1 MQCIFSTP
9 VGSADQ
15 LRRTELANGIVQ
27 DEPEII
33 VRFTDLLDLLLH
45 KIRTATA
52 PLAGAYGACLARL
65 IGDFIPP
72 SEILTKVV
80 KELLTAS
87 HPCPPVIGRIAGQVF
102 RAMIDAA
109 YLALLQD
116 WLICSLQSFLVLEPP
131 RAVWSLTVVFVGAS
145 LDVRLQRLFE
155 VAVAMGAT
163 PERSRA
169 IGSPTMTTPTKK
181 RGTRRGWRT
190 TSGVAD
196 EPAAEKATEA
206 EEKVETAEAAAAAT
220 MMDAAQLRMLR
231 MATED
236 FYKRLTAE
244 QRKKFR
250 AALAGSCLEFMRDW
264 LKGA

>member
-1 MQCIFSTP
+1 MH
-9 VGSADQ
+9 
-15 LRRTELANGIVQ
+15 RTELANGIVQ
-27 DEPEII
+27 DEPEVII
-33 VRFTDLLDLLLH
+33 RFTDLLDLLLY

-52 PLAGAYGACLARL
+52 PMAASFGVCLARL

-80 KELLTAS
+80 KELLTVS

-116 WLICSLQSFLVLEPP
+116 WLICSLQSFLALPQR

-145 LDVRLQRLFE
+145 LDVKLQRLFE
-155 VAVAMGAT
+155 VAVVLGST
-163 PERSRA
+163 PECSRT
-169 IGSPTMTTPTKK
+169 IGSPTMTTPKK
-181 RGTRRGWRT
+181 LL
-190 TSGVAD
+190 SSAAALVQQHDVAD
-196 EPAAEKATEA
+196 AI
-206 EEKVETAEAAAAAT
+206 
-220 MMDAAQLRMLR
+220 QLRMLR

-236 FYKRLTAE
+236 FYQRLNAE

-250 AALAGSCLEFMRDW
+250 AALGGSCLEYMRDW
-264 LKGA
+264 LKTGV